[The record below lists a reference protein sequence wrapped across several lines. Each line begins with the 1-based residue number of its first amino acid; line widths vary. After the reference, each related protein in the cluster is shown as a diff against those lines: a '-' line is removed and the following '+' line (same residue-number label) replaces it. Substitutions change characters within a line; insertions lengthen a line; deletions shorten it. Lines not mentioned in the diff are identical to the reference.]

1 MRQRPARPSTVRFIR
16 YRAAPPPAPT
26 RGALALRPSAA
37 PPVRPP
43 GLRLVRPEDGVDAE
57 VRAVAD
63 AAVRLVVEVLAGT
76 RPAAHL
82 SLVAVPAVCRE
93 MARHRGTDRH
103 STDRHGTD
111 RHGGGRHGGDP
122 RVAGTVRGRVR
133 IVPPKV
139 VSTRL
144 QRPAPA
150 VAETAAVVVVSGRV
164 HALALRLEHARG
176 RWRCTALET
185 TAQATP

>member
-1 MRQRPARPSTVRFIR
+1 MRQRPARSAVRFIR

-26 RGALALRPSAA
+26 QGSLALRPSG
-37 PPVRPP
+37 PPSARPP
-43 GLRLVRPEDGVDAE
+43 GLRLVRPADGVDTE

-63 AAVRLVVEVLAGT
+63 AAVRLVVEILAGT
-76 RPAAHL
+76 RPANQL

-93 MARHRGTDRH
+93 MARHRGPAR
-103 STDRHGTD
+103 RGT
-111 RHGGGRHGGDP
+111 
-122 RVAGTVRGRVR
+122 R

-139 VSTRL
+139 LSTRL

-150 VAETAAVVVVSGRV
+150 VAETAAVVVIAGRA

-185 TAQATP
+185 TATAPRP